1 MGFIDDLQQ
10 ESRNYQRDSVQISS
24 LVSNVGYLMGG

>member
-24 LVSNVGYLMGG
+24 LVGNVGYLMGG